1 MLKRTITAIVA
12 ILFFFPFI
20 IYGSYPLYFITVM
33 IGSIGLY
40 ELLKMRQLTTEK
52 IPVVLGVLLLWTLI
66 LPDEVMTHFSPL
78 NQIDLLMIIA
88 ILLSSY
94 TVIKKNSFH
103 FSDVSFII
111 FGTIYVGLGF
121 HYFLVSRDM
130 GLEYVFFAIVVI
142 LLTDTGAY
150 LAGNLFGK
158 NKLIPAISPNK
169 TIEGAIGGAFLGVL
183 AGTIFHLIFPIH
195 DSLLFVISV
204 SFFASIIGQMGDLTA
219 SALKRHYEVKDSG
232 KLLPGH
238 GGILDRFD
246 SWLFVFPFLYIIQLF
261 G

>member
-1 MLKRTITAIVA
+1 
-12 ILFFFPFI
+12 
-20 IYGSYPLYFITVM
+20 
-33 IGSIGLY
+33 
-40 ELLKMRQLTTEK
+40 
-52 IPVVLGVLLLWTLI
+52 
-66 LPDEVMTHFSPL
+66 MTHFLPL
-78 NQIDLLMIIA
+78 HQLDLLMIIA

-158 NKLIPAISPNK
+158 DKLVQSISQIKP
-169 TIEGAIGGAFLGVL
+169 
-183 AGTIFHLIFPIH
+183 
-195 DSLLFVISV
+195 
-204 SFFASIIGQMGDLTA
+204 
-219 SALKRHYEVKDSG
+219 LKV
-232 KLLPGH
+232 
-238 GGILDRFD
+238 
-246 SWLFVFPFLYIIQLF
+246 QLEAHF
-261 G
+261 